1 MGEGLFMT
9 MEILITG
16 GAGFIGINF
25 VYFLMG
31 NTDYQ
36 ITNIDALTYAS
47 HPFIKNEFRENDR
60 YRFIQCDITKQQ
72 ELDKALDRSYDAI
85 INFAAESHVDRSIE
99 NAAPFIQT
107 NIIGTMNLLNAVR
120 DGKAKKMIQI
130 STDEVYGTL
139 LPTDEAFTEST
150 PLSPNNPYSASKA
163 AADLLVQSYF
173 NTYQLPV
180 MITRCSNNYG
190 PFQHVE
196 KFIPKIITSALV
208 NKQIPIYGDGE
219 QIRDWLYV
227 EDHCR
232 AIYTVLK
239 NGKAGEVYNIG
250 GGNEKTNFHVVTKI
264 IDYLGA
270 DHRLIKYVADRLGHD
285 RRYAINYE
293 KIKRELNWEPQ
304 VPFEEGLLKTIN
316 WYRDKTRSDDQT

>member
-1 MGEGLFMT
+1 MT
-9 MEILITG
+9 KEILITG

-25 VYFLMG
+25 VYYLMK

-36 ITNIDALTYAS
+36 LTNIDALTYAS
-47 HPFIKNEFRENDR
+47 HPFIKDEFQENDR
-60 YRFIQCDITKQQ
+60 YRFIQCDISKQQ
-72 ELDKALDRSYDAI
+72 ELDKALDRSYDVI

-107 NIIGTMNLLNAVR
+107 NITGTMNLLNAVR
-120 DGKAKKMIQI
+120 AGKAKKMIQI

-139 LPTDEAFTEST
+139 LRTDKAFTEST

-190 PFQHVE
+190 PFQHLE
-196 KFIPKIITSALV
+196 KFIPKVITSALL
-208 NKQIPIYGDGE
+208 NKPIPIYGDGQ

-250 GGNEKTNFHVVTKI
+250 GGNEQTNLHVVSKI
-264 IDYLGA
+264 INYLGA
-270 DHRLIKYVADRLGHD
+270 DQSLIRHVEDRLGHD

-304 VPFEEGLLKTIN
+304 VLFEDGLLKTIN
-316 WYRDKTRSDDQT
+316 WYRDKIQRVDYT